1 MEKAMS
7 ATEALSET
15 SNLRYT
21 IKDIVNFREKGE
33 HLELETYDEIY
44 TLPASYKKNILELKE
59 TLPIKVFNPNDI
71 TEKSLEILPQLKK
84 TGLVVSLRDSNSS
97 MPGTEFYKECFSK
110 NIDRWIDNAFS
121 HSAWQEMMNGTADV
135 NVFIGWLFELFH
147 YTKNANRHM
156 PLSVAHC
163 ADKRIKTL
171 FAVHFK
177 EEWNH
182 YHFFRRAL
190 EAYGFSREEVEN
202 SDPLPMTEQMSNL
215 MREAARKD
223 VLCYAIC
230 SALLEGTTIDNESY
244 DNFYEIVREKYS
256 LPKGTIKPIYEHLE
270 LDEKYGHA
278 DLFLEICEGIQSIS
292 VERAEEAV
300 KYASLMSENILAW
313 SENISDYYSNKFSE
327 IPRVKADIFDA

>member
-1 MEKAMS
+1 MTT
-7 ATEALSET
+7 TETALEE
-15 SNLRYT
+15 SNLRYA
-21 IKDIVNFREKGE
+21 IKDILDFKEEKGR
-33 HLELETYDEIY
+33 LDLVTYDEVY
-44 TLPASYKKNILELKE
+44 TVPAFYKKNILELKE
-59 TLPIKVFNPNDI
+59 KLSIKRFNPNDI
-71 TEKSLEILPQLKK
+71 TEESLKILPQLKK
-84 TGLVVSLRDSNSS
+84 TGLAISLKNECSLISGS
-97 MPGTEFYKECFSK
+97 EFYKECFSK
-110 NIDRWIDNAFS
+110 NIDRWIDRAFS
-121 HSAWQEMMNGTADV
+121 HSTWGEMMNGTASI

-163 ADKRIKTL
+163 TDKRIKTL
-171 FAVHFK
+171 LAVHFK

-190 EAYGFSREEVEN
+190 EAFGFSREEVEN

-244 DNFYEIVREKYS
+244 DNFYEVVREKYN
-256 LPKGTIKPIYEHLE
+256 LPKEAIKPIYEHLE

-278 DLFLEICEGIQSIS
+278 DLFLDICKEIPSIS
-292 VERAEEAV
+292 VERAEEAS

-313 SENISDYYSNKFSE
+313 SENIANYYSHKFSE
-327 IPRVKADIFDA
+327 VPRVKADLLDA